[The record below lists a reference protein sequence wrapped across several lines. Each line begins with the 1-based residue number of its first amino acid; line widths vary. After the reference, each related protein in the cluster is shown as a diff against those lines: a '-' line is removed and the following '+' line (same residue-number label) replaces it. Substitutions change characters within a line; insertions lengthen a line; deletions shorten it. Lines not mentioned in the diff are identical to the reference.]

1 MFYAFGH
8 WPARSVLL
16 HHGLCI
22 PDTESWL
29 WPYLTGCTKEPTRVN
44 GAAVYIVT
52 VGHKVPLHIRLLIQH
67 NADTSTVVRQ
77 LALTVVVKIVAD
89 VVTPNPVDIIELK

>member
-1 MFYAFGH
+1 MLIHVRARNILTIWRKSSMFYSFGH
-8 WPARSVLL
+8 WPARGVLL
-16 HHGLCI
+16 HHGLSI

-52 VGHKVPLHIRLLIQH
+52 VGHKVPLDVRFLIQN
-67 NADTSTVVRQ
+67 NADTSTVVR
-77 LALTVVVKIVAD
+77 
-89 VVTPNPVDIIELK
+89 